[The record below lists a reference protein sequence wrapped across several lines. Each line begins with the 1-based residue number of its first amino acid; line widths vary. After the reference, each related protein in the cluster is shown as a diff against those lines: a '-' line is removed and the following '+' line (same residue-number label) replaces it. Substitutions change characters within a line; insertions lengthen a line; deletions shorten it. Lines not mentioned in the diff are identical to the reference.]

1 MVDNCSVHSCP
12 DNRGHNRGTRQTRK
26 TYGVRVN
33 CSPRDILTEQQ
44 LRAYFD
50 QYGTIESVVLIRKQ
64 SHGFVNFLSLP
75 HAREA
80 AEAMNGG
87 LIGGKVVKCKA
98 STEPRYRQYKPAED
112 PPVAKQIDKGL
123 AKTPSVAK
131 CTVKVSCIAKAT
143 TERTLFNLFGLEDG
157 EDPESVMIFRCPD
170 NPFNHAV
177 VKFFSHADA
186 ERAAKSLDHVHVD
199 GSQIRVKL
207 HPSKDSARQPGTVSQ
222 TVLPSLTG
230 VPHPDES
237 GSRSKQRRQ
246 PRSSSAFK
254 PVKFSVVI
262 QPAPKTSDTSTCTAG
277 PSEISCSS
285 LVASILRN
293 KYKSELERLQ
303 QEHQVSVTLKL
314 SPACIRISGK
324 REKVAT
330 VEEQLRGLKEGVEK
344 EIIGRDFN
352 LPFHCVPL
360 FEQDAAMQEL
370 RKIEASHGVEFNV
383 RRGTPWSSVVSIGT
397 FSDDVKQCFS
407 RAKNG
412 GGDTIPSCS
421 ELGSYFSQS
430 SATGSTG
437 ASVRSPRWF
446 FKDDGGIFVEYMAE
460 QSTKLEGMFQ
470 AKLSR
475 PLFINRNVYTFD
487 FTTMTQRNVH
497 SGRSRA
503 IERQV
508 QVPDIKRMV
517 ILRVTG
523 LPSTLDSSIRELRE
537 SVKTA
542 TIEKECKLYDDSSDS
557 FKKRLLANV
566 NKYFVTAQLTEGRL
580 ALKGIP
586 GYVDRV
592 HLAAEQEKI
601 SEREVQIHAAMRGGE
616 SEVPTHWRPQSEEV
630 ILDLVKQHSEEWRR
644 EVANIR
650 KTLQG
655 VTVVRL
661 ERIQNKWLWERY
673 LFARKRMVV
682 TNRSHVNERHLFHG
696 TRKTEPEKVFRSEKG
711 VDFRFSGEGLWG
723 TGSYFAVNASYSDTY
738 AYVTPG
744 GINEKQMFI
753 CQVLTGDCYDAG
765 TRTDQ
770 SLRQPPLKSRQGHEE
785 KRYDSVKGFT
795 NGSYV
800 YVVYDHE
807 KVYPAYLVS
816 YSTDGLPY
824 VPSSYSYQHRQ
835 APPAVPPSSTPNKSS
850 KKAKKDSCLIS

>member
-26 TYGVRVN
+26 IYGVRVN
-33 CSPRDILTEQQ
+33 CLPHDITEQQ

-50 QYGTIESVVLIRKQ
+50 QYGTIESVVLIRMQ
-64 SHGFVNFLSLP
+64 SRGFVNFFSLP
-75 HAREA
+75 HAQEA

-87 LIGGKVVKCKA
+87 LIGGKVVECKA

-112 PPVAKQIDKGL
+112 PPAAKQIDKVL
-123 AKTPSVAK
+123 VKTPSVAK

-143 TERTLFNLFGLEDG
+143 TERTLFNLFCLEDG
-157 EDPESVMIFRCPD
+157 EDPESIRIIRCPD
-170 NPFNHAV
+170 NPFNHAFV
-177 VKFFSHADA
+177 MFFSQADA
-186 ERAAKSLDHVHVD
+186 EKAAKSLDHVHVD
-199 GSQIRVKL
+199 ASQIRVKL
-207 HPSKDSARQPGTVSQ
+207 HPSKDSAQQPGTVSQ
-222 TVLPSLTG
+222 TVLPSLTS

-246 PRSSSAFK
+246 PRSSSASK

-277 PSEISCSS
+277 PSEISCSP

-293 KYKSELERLQ
+293 RCRSELERLQ

-314 SPACIRISGK
+314 SPACITISGK
-324 REKVAT
+324 REKVAN
-330 VEEQLRGLKEGVEK
+330 VEEQLRDLKEGMEK

-475 PLFINRNVYTFD
+475 PLLINRNFYTFD
-487 FTTMTQRNVH
+487 FTTMTQRNVE

-508 QVPDIKRMV
+508 QAPDIKRMV

-566 NKYFVTAQLTEGRL
+566 NKYFVTAQLAEGRL
-580 ALKGIP
+580 KLKGIP
-586 GYVDRV
+586 GYVERV
-592 HLAAEQEKI
+592 YLAAEEEKI

-630 ILDLVKQHSEEWRR
+630 ILDLVKQYSEEWRR
-644 EVANIR
+644 EVANVR

-723 TGSYFAVNASYSDTY
+723 TGSYFAVNASYSDAY

-770 SLRQPPLKSRQGHEE
+770 SLRQPPLKSSQGHEE

-807 KVYPAYLVS
+807 KVYPAYLVT

-835 APPAVPPSSTPNKSS
+835 APPAVPPSSTPS
-850 KKAKKDSCLIS
+850 KIAKKDSCLIS